1 MKKFIL
7 SILLGILT
15 GNTHAQDDIT
25 LFFLNDGTFKGFY
38 DEEIDSITYSH
49 LDLDSIWHSDAVV
62 QDIWLADS
70 VVRIPIET
78 IDSICH
84 KVPEP
89 VYKSNVIRLDERYLP
104 YIVSVN
110 GMTINFSPY
119 LPDNLRPHQGDV
131 LVYEGT
137 SEIFPVGFAGKVV
150 TEGSSVVCEEAEIP
164 DIYDK
169 FVFFGSYIMQ
179 QIPDETVPSYT
190 LRRIK
195 NRTQKK
201 LGNSSHIRGH
211 EDDIDWRSGG
221 FKADDIGIG
230 TIKRAYKIELKKIHT
245 QVGAEI
251 SVTPVISIELYWDSY
266 VYSPYLF
273 YKRTVNVNYDNK
285 YLVKYS
291 RDTKPESDAQ
301 KSFWNSFWK
310 GVEPSWFDTTYGYMD
325 DPNDD
330 EDTQSL
336 YVIDEEVPLPD
347 CPLLKVGVQLGIFC
361 QPKLEGVVSIG
372 FETSGNIEKT
382 YIYSSRNGSTESET
396 KTSNNEFVLE
406 GSVKGSLWAG
416 LVAGLHVSLGLGKG
430 KRLEGVEEEAKFKI
444 GPYIEG
450 EIKADFADAIADK
463 SVYSLVKDSKVKT
476 GWKLGLDC
484 KFKAKLAGGL
494 INFNWDQL
502 SWSPKNLIDEHNI
515 YFFPK
520 FEAPSYTTDGNS
532 LRCSSIVSRQTFS
545 NKIGFVL
552 LKEDGSEQDRK
563 YLDESYSFM
572 NDDVKYSNDEHPFS
586 MTLTFDNLDFAN
598 HRYTI
603 VPCTRLFGFE
613 CLGMQMP
620 EEQHTVVLCPNSN
633 HPHLIDMGLPSGTK
647 WLCTN
652 VYANAPKDAGGYYQW
667 GKPYMVHAY
676 TDATYRAPNFTMA
689 NYQGSEYDA
698 ATVNLGQ
705 EYCTP
710 TMSQFLELHDNCSM
724 DYKYSPWGNNV
735 LGVFLKG
742 KNGNNLYLPFSGFK
756 SGVKVNNSSE
766 GWYLSSDAVDNNNKP
781 QRKAVVLKNDDVIW
795 GSADALAYGH
805 SVRPVSSRN
814 DGLVFEQQQ
823 LDYEVYV
830 GQRSGQSVTV
840 TNNGSAA
847 ASITV
852 AQTIAPFQVDDA
864 CLGTFTVNPKE
875 RLSVLVFFSPTEE
888 KEYTSA
894 LTLSYEI
901 GDACVVSKIPLYGK
915 GIKVNNTQTETFTVN
930 GVSFDMI
937 AVEGGTFW
945 MGAEDGDYEASSVER
960 PRHEVRVDDYAIGQ
974 TEVTQQLWETVMG
987 NNPSNWKGADLPV
1000 ENVSWD
1006 ECQTFITKLNA
1017 LTGREFRL
1025 PTEAEWEFAARGGK
1039 NSNGY
1044 KYSGS
1049 NDIDAVAWYINNSD
1063 GKTHPVAQK
1072 AYNELG
1078 IYDMSGNV
1086 WEWCNDWYDEQYYS
1100 VASHDNPTGPSATS
1114 FHVRRGGRWDH
1125 NSPLCR
1131 VSSRNDGLREGE
1143 SQFDGSGL
1151 RLALSDGGG
1160 APIGYLTCPDSNHPH
1175 LIDLGLPSGTLW
1187 ACCNIDTDSPEEFGG
1202 YYAWGE
1208 LEEKDS
1214 YTTSNYSLSSAGSM
1228 HDLTAEEDVAT
1239 VTWGSKWRMPTMD
1252 EFKEILNHCSWS
1264 WEEFNEVIGARI
1276 TGPNGGTIF
1285 LPAASMKDDS
1295 QYTAPLGTYG
1305 SYWGRTHATSSSYA
1319 TELVFGIAYYSQNYQ
1334 LGEFYYEMGPT
1345 GTRQTGRSVRAVG
1358 TERYID
1364 GNDYTIYITNPSFDD
1379 NYYGGWEGTIL
1390 SGVNP
1395 DNNAEHYNKSYNTY
1409 QTITGL
1415 PAGKYKVGVQGFY
1428 RKGSPN
1434 KDYELWQSGDTANN
1448 NAMIYANSSEG
1459 SYSIPFV
1466 PASSAALPES
1476 IGGKAASVGNGLYI
1490 PDNMV
1495 AAGAWFAAGYYHNYL
1510 EIEVGSDGVL
1520 TIGIKKDTTIDSD
1533 WTIIDNWTLI
1543 RL

>member
-15 GNTHAQDDIT
+15 GNTLAQDDIT

-676 TDATYRAPNFTMA
+676 TDATYRAPNLTMA
-689 NYQGSEYDA
+689 NYQSSEFDA

-705 EYCTP
+705 DYCTP

-766 GWYLSSDAVDNNNKP
+766 GWFLSSDALDSNNNL
-781 QRKAVVLKNDDVIW
+781 QRKAVVLKSDEVIW
-795 GSADALAYGH
+795 RSADALAYGH
-805 SVRPVSSRN
+805 SVRPVSLRS
-814 DGLVFEQQQ
+814 DELVFEPQQ

-830 GQRSGQSVTV
+830 GQKVGQSVTV
-840 TNNGSAA
+840 TNNGNAA
-847 ASITV
+847 VSVTV

-901 GDACVVSKIPLYGK
+901 GDACVVSKIQLNGTGIKQDDPDIPTEAYAVYNDGVLSFYCDNERDSRDGKTFDVADEGCTWWSKRYDTRKVVFDPSFAKARPKSTKGWFESFLYLEEVVGLQYLNTSKVTDMSSMFDTCSGYLQSLDVSNFNTSNVTSMAAMFAHCYHLKSLDVSGFDTRQVTDMSWMFSCNDLQSLDVSHFITSNVTNMK
-915 GIKVNNTQTETFTVN
+915 GMFDNCDNLSNLDVSGFDTRKVTTMHGMFGGCSNLESIDLSNFNTSNVTYMDWMFSGCSNLKSLDIRTFDMSKVNNTSEMFSSCINMESIVLGRFYTF
-930 GVSFDMI
+930 
-937 AVEGGTFW
+937 
-945 MGAEDGDYEASSVER
+945 SVER
-960 PRHEVRVDDYAIGQ
+960 MSYMFGGCFKLEKIYCEGDWNMEKVLDSDNMFV
-974 TEVTQQLWETVMG
+974 
-987 NNPSNWKGADLPV
+987 NCNWLV
-1000 ENVSWD
+1000 
-1006 ECQTFITKLNA
+1006 
-1017 LTGREFRL
+1017 
-1025 PTEAEWEFAARGGK
+1025 GGK
-1039 NSNGY
+1039 GT
-1044 KYSGS
+1044 
-1049 NDIDAVAWYINNSD
+1049 V
-1063 GKTHPVAQK
+1063 
-1072 AYNELG
+1072 
-1078 IYDMSGNV
+1078 
-1086 WEWCNDWYDEQYYS
+1086 YDEN
-1100 VASHDNPTGPSATS
+1100 HI
-1114 FHVRRGGRWDH
+1114 
-1125 NSPLCR
+1125 
-1131 VSSRNDGLREGE
+1131 DGEYARI
-1143 SQFDGSGL
+1143 
-1151 RLALSDGGG
+1151 DGG
-1160 APIGYLTCPDSNHPH
+1160 PEKPGYFTDINTLNLSYLSCPDSNHPH

-1187 ACCNIDTDSPEEFGG
+1187 ACCNVGASKPEDYGG

-1208 LEEKDS
+1208 TQTK
-1214 YTTSNYSLSSAGSM
+1214 SNYSWDTYKYCNGSSNT
-1228 HDLTAEEDVAT
+1228 LTKYCTDSSKGVVDNKTELDPSDDAAT
-1239 VTWGSKWRMPTMD
+1239 VNWGASWQMPNYDQLNELLHSTYTSTNWTTQNGVNGILVTSMSKG
-1252 EFKEILNHCSWS
+1252 NS
-1264 WEEFNEVIGARI
+1264 
-1276 TGPNGGTIF
+1276 IF
-1285 LPAASMKDDS
+1285 LPAAGFISNTSNSWLDKRGYYYSRSLDTNLSSGAYDVRFDSNRIDSSDDDS
-1295 QYTAPLGTYG
+1295 RY
-1305 SYWGRTHATSSSYA
+1305 
-1319 TELVFGIAYYSQNYQ
+1319 FGQ
-1334 LGEFYYEMGPT
+1334 
-1345 GTRQTGRSVRAVG
+1345 SVRPV
-1358 TERYID
+1358 R
-1364 GNDYTIYITNPSFDD
+1364 S
-1379 NYYGGWEGTIL
+1379 
-1390 SGVNP
+1390 
-1395 DNNAEHYNKSYNTY
+1395 NNK
-1409 QTITGL
+1409 
-1415 PAGKYKVGVQGFY
+1415 
-1428 RKGSPN
+1428 
-1434 KDYELWQSGDTANN
+1434 
-1448 NAMIYANSSEG
+1448 
-1459 SYSIPFV
+1459 
-1466 PASSAALPES
+1466 
-1476 IGGKAASVGNGLYI
+1476 
-1490 PDNMV
+1490 
-1495 AAGAWFAAGYYHNYL
+1495 
-1510 EIEVGSDGVL
+1510 
-1520 TIGIKKDTTIDSD
+1520 
-1533 WTIIDNWTLI
+1533 
-1543 RL
+1543 